1 MPRHRA
7 AVAHAPARRDG
18 GFTLLELLVAVTIL
32 AIVAVM
38 SWRGLSSLTATRER
52 LDPQNDVVHAVLAG
66 FGQMEGDLAQAPG
79 NAQLFGLPGPAVRV
93 LAIDGRTTLQI
104 VRLTE
109 SPDGSRATAT
119 QTILYRVVD
128 GTLERQSTPAQR
140 FYQGEAA
147 VTLDRVALVPQ
158 VDEMQVRVWRNNIGW
173 VTPGNDADSANTVG
187 VEVRL
192 LRHDGTALRRVF
204 AVG

>member
-1 MPRHRA
+1 MRSHRA
-7 AVAHAPARRDG
+7 AAAHAPAPRGG

-32 AIVAVM
+32 AIVALM

-52 LDPQNDVVHAVLAG
+52 LEPQNDVVHAVLAG
-66 FGQMEGDLAQAPG
+66 FGQMERDLARAPV

-93 LAIDGRTTLQI
+93 LSIDGRTTLQI
-104 VRLTE
+104 TRLTE

-119 QTILYRVVD
+119 QTILYHVVD

-147 VTLDRVALVPQ
+147 VTLDRVGLVPQ
-158 VDEMQVRVWRNNIGW
+158 VDEMQVRVWRNTIGW
-173 VTPGNDADSANTVG
+173 IVPATDADTANAVG

>member
-1 MPRHRA
+1 MQCSRA
-7 AVAHAPARRDG
+7 ALSGNAARRG
-18 GFTLLELLVAVTIL
+18 SGFTLLELLVAITIL
-32 AIVAVM
+32 AVVAVL

-52 LDPQNDVVHAVLAG
+52 LQPQNEIVRAVLAG
-66 FGQMEGDLAQAPG
+66 FGQMERDFAQAPG
-79 NAQLFGLPGPAVRV
+79 NVRLFALPGQAVRV
-93 LAIDGRTTLQI
+93 LAIDGRTSLAI
-104 VRLTE
+104 LRLAD

-119 QTILYRVVD
+119 QTVIYRVVN

-140 FYQGEAA
+140 YYQGEAA
-147 VTLDRVALVPQ
+147 VTMNRVALVPQ
-158 VDEMQVRVWRNNIGW
+158 VDEMQVRVWRNTVGW
-173 VTPGNDADSANTVG
+173 ITPASDADTANTVG